1 MANVKISNLTAA
13 TTPLAGTEVLPIVQS
28 GATVKASIA
37 NVQTAVYPGGTANG
51 VAYLNGS
58 KVLTTGSALVF
69 DGSNLG
75 VGVTPSAWG
84 SGYRAVMVNP
94 SSAGPLALASA
105 GDEGIISVN
114 AYNNAGWKYVSTGI
128 ASTYYMQTG
137 GTHRWYNAPS
147 GTAGNAITFTQAMT
161 LDASGNLGIG
171 TTSPGGRLQLNS
183 GAVDCS
189 FRLRTT
195 ASGDGSGDGVDITLS
210 TGNILYITNR
220 ENGATVFENNGS
232 ERARIFS
239 GGGISVFSATT
250 ANDTIDSCNNQAA
263 GTTYSTFIGRHS
275 ATTIATGT
283 VSCRIY
289 TNGNIVNT
297 NNSYG
302 PISDIK
308 LKENIVDATP
318 KLQDLMRV
326 RIVNYNLKTDQT
338 HKQIGVI
345 AQELEQVFAGLVD
358 DHPDMDEQGN
368 SLGTT
373 TKSVKMSVFTP
384 ILIKAI
390 QEQQALIQ
398 TLTARI
404 TALES
409 A

>member
-1 MANVKISNLTAA
+1 VASSINASTTAGVV
-13 TTPLAGTEVLPIVQS
+13 TTADTSGVLNIQTAGTTAISIDASQAVSFTNAP
-28 GATVKASIA
+28 TV
-37 NVQTAVYPGGTANG
+37 TGGTANG

-75 VGVTPSAWG
+75 VGVTPNTTSLGGTYALLAVGKASG
-84 SGYRAVMVNP
+84 SGIIMGQTDLTAADSTAAQFLGKTTGASGYQLLGGMIVQTDGSSTTNAVGRLTFYT
-94 SSAGPLALASA
+94 A
-105 GDEGIISVN
+105 
-114 AYNNAGWKYVSTGI
+114 
-128 ASTYYMQTG
+128 TG
-137 GTHRWYNAPS
+137 GS
-147 GTAGNAITFTQAMT
+147 
-161 LDASGNLGIG
+161 L
-171 TTSPGGRLQLNS
+171 
-183 GAVDCS
+183 
-189 FRLRTT
+189 
-195 ASGDGSGDGVDITLS
+195 
-210 TGNILYITNR
+210 
-220 ENGATVFENNGS
+220 S

-239 GGGISVFSATT
+239 GGGISVFSAST

-275 ATTIATGT
+275 ATAIATGT

-390 QEQQALIQ
+390 QEQQALIT